1 MKRLLLLTVMGVC
14 VCALAAA
21 QATDGPDAPK
31 KGFAKFWAGF
41 TEILFTPQVH
51 KPFSVAGG
59 IELTQNDRTSML
71 PEIFVMSDYELSR
84 YFGFGLRGGLTFSSN
99 KPEDQLVSVMEGSLY
114 GRFYVYDFG
123 WIRPFV
129 QTGLGVSV
137 NREQDYEVYDV
148 LGEVSMGARA
158 HWKGW
163 FLEPSFRV
171 GYPFR
176 LAFGMAVGHSF
187 LP

>member
-1 MKRLLLLTVMGVC
+1 MCAC
-14 VCALAAA
+14 VYARAAA
-21 QATDGPDAPK
+21 QDAPK

-59 IELTQNDRTSML
+59 MELAQNDRTGML

-84 YFGFGLRGGLTFSSN
+84 HFGFGLRGGLTFASN
-99 KPEDQLVSVMEGSLY
+99 KPSDQMVSVMEGSIY

-129 QTGLGVSV
+129 QTGLGVSL

-148 LGEVSMGARA
+148 LGEAGAGVRA

-176 LAFGMAVGHSF
+176 MAFGMAVGHSF